1 MVTAELRGLRILV
14 TRAAGQARP
23 LSSLLK
29 AAGADVVTA
38 PLIAF
43 EPVGDSA
50 ALRRG
55 IREWAL
61 YDHVVF
67 TSATAV
73 RAFAAAAGSA
83 GVPLVDR
90 RSPAPAVVAV
100 GPATAKAVRQAGL
113 TCHEVPRRFSG
124 DAVAEMLEAGDLR
137 RKRVLIP
144 RAQVAD
150 ESLPD
155 RLRRAGAR
163 VDVLPLYR
171 TVPHPRAPR
180 QIPRLLGSGLDMIT
194 FTSVSAVDSFVAAAG
209 AGFHRPPGLMV
220 ACIGPVTAK
229 AADAAGLQANVVA
242 HVHTIPGLVG
252 AIREHVA

>member
-1 MVTAELRGLRILV
+1 MVTTELRGLRILV
-14 TRAAGQARP
+14 TRAVGQARP

-55 IREWAL
+55 IREWAS
-61 YDHVVF
+61 YDEVVF
-67 TSATAV
+67 TSANAV
-73 RAFAAAAGSA
+73 RAFAAAADAA
-83 GVPLVDR
+83 GTPLANR
-90 RSPAPAVVAV
+90 ASPGPAVVAV
-100 GPATAKAVRQAGL
+100 GPATARALRQAGL
-113 TCHEVPRRFSG
+113 TCHEVPGRFSG
-124 DAVAEMLEAGDLR
+124 DALAEMLEAPDLR

-144 RAQVAD
+144 RAEIAD
-150 ESLPD
+150 QSLPE

-171 TVPHPRAPR
+171 TVPHPGAPR

-194 FTSVSAVDSFVAAAG
+194 FTSASAVDSFVAAAG
-209 AGFHRPPGLMV
+209 AGFQRPPGLMV
-220 ACIGPVTAK
+220 ACIGPATAK
-229 AADAAGLQANVVA
+229 AADAAGLQPTVVA

-252 AIREHVA
+252 AIREHLA